1 MFNNNL
7 SYMPP
12 KYNTLLCRN
21 ILGKN
26 VFIKLCS
33 LVVTIG
39 LTFVTSSKA
48 RSQVLDGWTR

>member
-1 MFNNNL
+1 MFNNL
-7 SYMPP
+7 AYKPP

-21 ILGKN
+21 ILEKN
-26 VFIKLCS
+26 VSFKLCS
-33 LVVTIG
+33 LAVTIG